1 MADFTIKRNDTL
13 PKIEATLQQNSIV
26 YDLTGSTVKFIMKKT
41 GAASAKVDAAA
52 TVVDA
57 AGGQVEYTWDD
68 GVGDT
73 DTEGTYN
80 GEFEVTTGAGEVL
93 TFPNGADG
101 TDYFTIE
108 ITEDLA

>member
-26 YDLTGSTVKFIMKKT
+26 YDLTGATVKFIMKKSGS
-41 GAASAKVDAAA
+41 GAAKVDASA

-57 AGGQVEYTWDD
+57 SGGQVEYAWDD
-68 GVGDT
+68 VAGDT
-73 DTEGTYN
+73 DTEGDYN
-80 GEFEVTTGAGEVL
+80 AEFEVTTGSGEIL

-101 TDYFTIE
+101 TDYITIE

>member
-13 PKIEATLQQNSIV
+13 PKLEVTLQQNNAV
-26 YDLTGSTVKFIMKKT
+26 YNLTGATVKFIMKKA
-41 GAASAKVDAAA
+41 GAASAKVDATA

-57 AGGQVEYTWDD
+57 ASGEVEYAWDD

-73 DTEGTYN
+73 DTEGEYN
-80 GEFEVTTGAGEVL
+80 GEFEVTTSGGDIL
-93 TFPNGADG
+93 TFPNGADD

-108 ITEDLA
+108 IVEDLA